1 MTLTRPSADPA
12 QNSQRLAANPLPP
25 TSSIAPAAIPGTT
38 PPSPYPVQTNR
49 TSPATN
55 KSLSPVASKPP
66 GVAVAAA
73 AAAAAP
79 KTQSPAQ
86 NAAVVPQENSQDK
99 LAEQVKLVR
108 YFLCHAF
115 TPFLF
120 LSVNLIKWEQ
130 LLVFSDSAASG
141 AFCSFIV
148 NLCTSF

>member
-1 MTLTRPSADPA
+1 MFLGQTVTLTRPSADPA
-12 QNSQRLAANPLPP
+12 QSSQRLAANPLPP

-73 AAAAAP
+73 AAAAP

-86 NAAVVPQENSQDK
+86 NAAVVAQENSQDK

-108 YFLCHAF
+108 YFLCHASF
-115 TPFLF
+115 P
-120 LSVNLIKWEQ
+120 VN
-130 LLVFSDSAASG
+130 
-141 AFCSFIV
+141 
-148 NLCTSF
+148 